1 MNGIA
6 VKQARKDQKMLLF
19 YIRHGDPIYNP
30 DSLTPLGERQAE
42 AVAHRLSLF
51 GLDRIYASTS
61 NRAKLT
67 ANPTCEMLKL
77 PMTELD
83 WCNEGHAWN
92 ELSLPDSKERK
103 QWIFQNDLYRPIW
116 ASNEIRALG
125 HEWYTHKNFRD
136 TSCRAGMERIR
147 READAFLE
155 ELGYRRMEGEG
166 IYEVVKSNNERVA
179 LFAHQGFGLA
189 FLSCVLNI
197 PYPVITSHF
206 DMGHSGM
213 TVIEFKEIDGIV
225 IPKMLQLSNDS
236 HLYHEGILTGYQ
248 NEIRF

>member
-1 MNGIA
+1 
-6 VKQARKDQKMLLF
+6 MLFF

-42 AVAHRLSLF
+42 ALAHRLSLF

-67 ANPTCEMLKL
+67 AKPTCEMLKL

-92 ELSLPDSKERK
+92 ELSLPDSRERP
-103 QWIFQNDLYRPIW
+103 QWIFQNDLYRTLL
-116 ASNEIRALG
+116 ASNEIRVLG
-125 HEWYTHKNFRD
+125 HRWHTHEKFRD
-136 TSCRAGMERIR
+136 TACRDGMERIQR
-147 READAFLE
+147 QTDAFFA

-166 IYEVVKSNNERVA
+166 IYEVTKPNEERVA

-213 TVIEFKEIDGIV
+213 TVIEFRARDGIA
-225 IPKMLQLSNDS
+225 IPRLLQLSNDS
-236 HLYHEGILTGYQ
+236 HLYRDGILTGYQ
-248 NEIRF
+248 NMIRF